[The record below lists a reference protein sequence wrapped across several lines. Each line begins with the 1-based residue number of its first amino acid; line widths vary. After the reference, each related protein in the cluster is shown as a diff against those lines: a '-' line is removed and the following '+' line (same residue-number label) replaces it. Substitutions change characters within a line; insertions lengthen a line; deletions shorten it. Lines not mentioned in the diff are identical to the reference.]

1 MLFTEIDFIIFF
13 VIVLAIISAIKHRKF
28 QHVFLLTA
36 SYFFF
41 YYSSNYLITLLIAST
56 ILDFYIGKAIWSS
69 TNITKKKILLSVS
82 LAGNLGLLG
91 FFKYADFAVTQFN
104 LFGNHFNLT
113 SQIPLLELALPI
125 GISFYTFQTI
135 SYTSGPV
142 CTQVVQHCHV
152 TTRARSC
159 LDIYVYLYAS
169 LCL

>member
-1 MLFTEIDFIIFF
+1 MLFNSIDFIIFF
-13 VIVLAIISAIKHRKF
+13 VIILAIISAIRYRKF

-69 TNITKKKILLSVS
+69 TNITRKKILLSVS

-113 SQIPLLELALPI
+113 SQMKA
-125 GISFYTFQTI
+125 GIVWAN
-135 SYTSGPV
+135 SYNKFDPTSPFGGYKESGFGREGGLHGLKP
-142 CTQVVQHCHV
+142 
-152 TTRARSC
+152 
-159 LDIYVYLYAS
+159 YLN
-169 LCL
+169 L